1 MDAHQAGLATKFV
14 VPICLDLAGP
24 VGFPVEALSHWLRK
38 TAKLI
43 ARRKKFGCGPV
54 PGSYVECRIGHDELT
69 ETTAE
74 LSSPPPPDKMSD
86 SKPYVMSLITF
97 GPPEFPRY
105 ALADQ
110 WNHFWDGKHRGKRGD
125 HRAALLFADA
135 KQAVEYAQKL
145 LMVDYTNMTMRQFV
159 MPLHISVQGESVSAR
174 DLQHWLIRATKLFIH
189 SPKRGNGLLG
199 GAFGICRIDYTDI
212 KTVV

>member
-24 VGFPVEALSHWLRK
+24 VGFPVEALANWLRK

-54 PGSYVECRIGHDELT
+54 PGSYVECRIGHDEVT
-69 ETTAE
+69 ETTTDP
-74 LSSPPPPDKMSD
+74 SSPPLPDKMSD
-86 SKPYVMSLITF
+86 SQPYVMSLVTF

-110 WNHFWDGKHRGKRGD
+110 WNNYWDGKHRGKRGD

-135 KQAVEYAQKL
+135 KQAVEYAHKL

-159 MPLHISVQGESVSAR
+159 MPLHITVQGEGVSAR
-174 DLQHWLIRATKLFIH
+174 DLQHWLMRATKLFIH

-199 GAFGICRIDYTDI
+199 GAFGICRIDYSDI

>member
-14 VPICLDLAGP
+14 LPICLDLAGP
-24 VGFPVEALSHWLRK
+24 VGFPVEALAHWLKK

-43 ARRKKFGCGPV
+43 ARRKRFGCGPV
-54 PGSYVECRIGHDELT
+54 PGSYVECRIGHDEVT

-74 LSSPPPPDKMSD
+74 PSFPPPPDKISD
-86 SKPYVMSLITF
+86 SQPYVMSLITF

-110 WNHFWDGKHRGKRGD
+110 WNHFWDGKHRGERGD

-145 LMVDYTNMTMRQFV
+145 LMVDYTSMTMRQFV
-159 MPLHISVQGESVSAR
+159 MPLHISVQGEGVSAR
-174 DLQHWLIRATKLFIH
+174 DLQCWLIRATKLFIH

>member
-14 VPICLDLAGP
+14 VPIRLDLAGP

-43 ARRKKFGCGPV
+43 ARRKKNGCGPV
-54 PGSYVECRIGHDELT
+54 PGSYVECRIGHDEVT
-69 ETTAE
+69 ETTAD

-86 SKPYVMSLITF
+86 SQPYVMSLITF
-97 GPPEFPRY
+97 SPPEFPRF

-110 WNHFWDGKHRGKRGD
+110 WNHFWDGKHRTKRGD

-135 KQAVEYAQKL
+135 KQAVEYAHKL

-159 MPLHISVQGESVSAR
+159 MPLHISVQGEGVSAS
-174 DLQHWLIRATKLFIH
+174 DLQHWLRATKLFIH
-189 SPKRGNGLLG
+189 SPKRGNGLIG